1 MARKKHTVEQIIGK
15 LREAEVALSK
25 GQTVLQV
32 CRTLGV
38 TEQTYYRWRQAYNQV
53 RPHSAL
59 GYRPPAPESVEP
71 QCA

>member
-32 CRTLGV
+32 CRTLVSCG
-38 TEQTYYRWRQAYNQV
+38 TLNQHFSWRGH
-53 RPHSAL
+53 PCLS
-59 GYRPPAPESVEP
+59 
-71 QCA
+71 